1 MSNILDRAVAV
12 VAGGARV
19 IGLGASVVIDTAGT
33 DSALL
38 QAIELTATGGRVRA
52 AA

>member
-12 VAGGARV
+12 VVGGARG
-19 IGLGASVVIDTAGT
+19 IDLGASVVIDTVGT

-38 QAIELTATGGRVRA
+38 RAIELTATGGRVRA